1 MKTIILTLL
10 VSLTLSSCITIKT
23 DGNGTYG
30 NYQNSDYNSAE
41 NYSSKPMESR
51 EFFVSHFSEIRANSG
66 MKVVVNSNALGL
78 IVVSSE
84 NGILKVKY
92 DNNSSLQNVK
102 TEVTVYTNDFKKL
115 DASSAGRIF
124 ISDDFKLDKLA
135 LNLHSAG
142 QISGNIFAE
151 KLNIDVEA
159 TSASKVKLSGT
170 TNKINVEATSTAK
183 VYLENLKYQNL
194 NQEVTSLAKVYTK

>member
-1 MKTIILTLL
+1 MKSVKFTLFSLLL
-10 VSLTLSSCITIKT
+10 VVLITTSC
-23 DGNGTYG
+23 
-30 NYQNSDYNSAE
+30 A
-41 NYSSKPMESR
+41 SR
-51 EFFVSHFSEIRANSG
+51 KELVYLQSGSNTKELVSYEPVLQPDD
-66 MKVVVNSNALGL
+66 VVM

-151 KLNIDVEA
+151 KLNIVSTSASGIDANVQAKNIDVEA